1 MCGDSILKEMKRT
14 RKVVSFM
21 PEELD
26 RYMHWKP
33 GATPTPNLCHP
44 LQTYAAERGT
54 VHRGQMI
61 ALPVRESCPG
71 GPSADE
77 GGDTE
82 RVPQGVPEVG
92 CGWSCGCGQCL
103 KWVWPGLNCAL

>member
-1 MCGDSILKEMKRT
+1 
-14 RKVVSFM
+14 
-21 PEELD
+21 
-26 RYMHWKP
+26 
-33 GATPTPNLCHP
+33 
-44 LQTYAAERGT
+44 
-54 VHRGQMI
+54 MI

-92 CGWSCGCGQCL
+92 CGCGQCL
-103 KWVWPGLNCAL
+103 KWVWLGLNCDCYREVGVARTYLCYLHVY